1 MRLPILS
8 LVAVAA
14 LAGCAPSGPAPTT
27 ATAGPGAPPLQ
38 QRVFEQPHSG
48 NASAGVPSITGSDA
62 QGRPII
68 ERRGGTT
75 GDIGGTNS
83 TPRPVGQRDGKGGG

>member
-1 MRLPILS
+1 MRMTIAS
-8 LVAVAA
+8 FVAA
-14 LAGCAPSGPAPTT
+14 AALVGCAESGPAPTT
-27 ATAGPGAPPLQ
+27 ATTGSGAPPLQ
-38 QRVFEQPHSG
+38 QRAFEQPHSG

-83 TPRPVGQRDGKGGG
+83 TPRPLGQRDGKGG